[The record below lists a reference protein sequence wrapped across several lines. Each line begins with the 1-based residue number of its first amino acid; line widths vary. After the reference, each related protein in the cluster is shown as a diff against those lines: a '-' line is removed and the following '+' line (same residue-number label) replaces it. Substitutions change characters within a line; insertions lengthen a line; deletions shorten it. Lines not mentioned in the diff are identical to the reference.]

1 MDRTDESKIKK
12 RGQSYPD
19 GAQDIKDLEG
29 PALAEHLIGEIIG
42 SYQAEIIDY
51 SQYDP
56 NGSWTGVPS
65 HTDERPVQD
74 VDDL

>member
-1 MDRTDESKIKK
+1 MDNIDDERTQK
-12 RGQSYPD
+12 REKDCPD
-19 GAQDIKDLEG
+19 TAEDLENLEG

-56 NGSWTGVPS
+56 NGSWTGVPRQ
-65 HTDERPVQD
+65 TDERPVQD